1 MNAPIQTRLTRVAEQ
16 VGTPTR
22 MNESLHAEYVAE
34 LVRTLMFDIFQQE
47 TYTRGLNVYT
57 TINSEDQG
65 YAYKAL
71 RSHLQ
76 SYDHSQGYRGPE
88 AKVDISDP
96 KTREQNI
103 SNALQE
109 ALIATD
115 MPAVVA
121 LEVSPT
127 EVKVQMSHGKVISI
141 TGKGLDFVK
150 RALQPKAKADIK
162 IVPGSVLRL
171 QSNKEGYWEITQIPQ
186 AEAAF
191 IATEYNTGAI
201 KAMVGRL

>member
-76 SYDHSQGYRGPE
+76 SYDHSQGYRGPDQKSRRRKLKFRCLT
-88 AKVDISDP
+88 AKSFP
-96 KTREQNI
+96 LR
-103 SNALQE
+103 
-109 ALIATD
+109 
-115 MPAVVA
+115 
-121 LEVSPT
+121 
-127 EVKVQMSHGKVISI
+127 
-141 TGKGLDFVK
+141 
-150 RALQPKAKADIK
+150 AKAWI
-162 IVPGSVLRL
+162 S
-171 QSNKEGYWEITQIPQ
+171 
-186 AEAAF
+186 
-191 IATEYNTGAI
+191 
-201 KAMVGRL
+201 

>member
-88 AKVDISDP
+88 AKKSISAIP
-96 KTREQNI
+96 RHENKTF
-103 SNALQE
+103 
-109 ALIATD
+109 
-115 MPAVVA
+115 
-121 LEVSPT
+121 PT
-127 EVKVQMSHGKVISI
+127 RFRK
-141 TGKGLDFVK
+141 L
-150 RALQPKAKADIK
+150 
-162 IVPGSVLRL
+162 
-171 QSNKEGYWEITQIPQ
+171 
-186 AEAAF
+186 
-191 IATEYNTGAI
+191 
-201 KAMVGRL
+201 

>member
-1 MNAPIQTRLTRVAEQ
+1 MP
-16 VGTPTR
+16 
-22 MNESLHAEYVAE
+22 EYVAE

-96 KTREQNI
+96 QDTRTKHFQ
-103 SNALQE
+103 
-109 ALIATD
+109 
-115 MPAVVA
+115 
-121 LEVSPT
+121 
-127 EVKVQMSHGKVISI
+127 
-141 TGKGLDFVK
+141 
-150 RALQPKAKADIK
+150 RASGSFDCHRYAGGCRLRSLAD
-162 IVPGSVLRL
+162 GS
-171 QSNKEGYWEITQIPQ
+171 
-186 AEAAF
+186 
-191 IATEYNTGAI
+191 
-201 KAMVGRL
+201 